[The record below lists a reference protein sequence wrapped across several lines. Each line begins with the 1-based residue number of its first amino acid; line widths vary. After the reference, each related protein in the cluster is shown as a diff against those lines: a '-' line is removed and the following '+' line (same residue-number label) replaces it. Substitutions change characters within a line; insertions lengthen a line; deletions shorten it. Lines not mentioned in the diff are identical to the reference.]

1 MVYVRFPISKHGINP
16 SPQTM
21 IDPRNLTPTQKVLF
35 TKNRI
40 WGNMIG
46 GNERSGFKELKKA
59 LTGEARGQYYDL
71 SNLKMIYPFV
81 DDWEKQ
87 DARKMKYFERKSRIF
102 MRGIKIGVKRS
113 SNMDKGMSMF
123 STGTA
128 KDFGEVV

>member
-1 MVYVRFPISKHGINP
+1 M
-16 SPQTM
+16 
-21 IDPRNLTPTQKVLF
+21 F
-35 TKNRI
+35 TRNRI

-46 GNERSGFKELKKA
+46 GNERSGYKELKKA
-59 LTGEARGQYYDL
+59 FSGEARGAYYEM

-87 DARKMKYFERKSRIF
+87 DARKMKYYERKSRIF
-102 MRGIKIGVKRS
+102 MRGIKIGIKRS

-128 KDFGEVV
+128 KDYGEVAQEKTEKAVKAKLTDDILGL